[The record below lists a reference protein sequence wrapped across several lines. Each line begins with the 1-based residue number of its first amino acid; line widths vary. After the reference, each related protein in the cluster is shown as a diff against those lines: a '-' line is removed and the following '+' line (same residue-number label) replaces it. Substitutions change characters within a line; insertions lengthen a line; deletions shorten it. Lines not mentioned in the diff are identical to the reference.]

1 MHKKVEEETDEEE
14 EEEESGDSGRLRAF
28 AQAFFFCCDF
38 EVFAGADRR
47 SLPEL

>member
-1 MHKKVEEETDEEE
+1 MHKKVEEKAEGEEE
-14 EEEESGDSGRLRAF
+14 KESGDSGRLRAF